1 MEGKIVA
8 ATFTTLAVVFAG
20 MSGGLDAE
28 VSEVNEVMP
37 EQDSWIN
44 DFTSSFG
51 LLDSLLENPEP
62 EHHVTIEMTL
72 SEDGQININSEEMHV
87 EGLRTIEGGTQI
99 NSQEDLTLLG
109 FNGNID
115 MGNETR
121 IAGSMNGFKNS
132 QMNVTSRI
140 SIDQEIDTELVQA
153 SGLERNAFELG
164 AEEVLLESNET
175 SSTIDQS
182 NTIVEITS
190 FSGDLEFR
198 PPNQLFF
205 DGKIAEVNAGQTSF
219 GD

>member
-20 MSGGLDAE
+20 MSGGMDAE

-72 SEDGQININSEEMHV
+72 SEDGQINVNSEEMLV
-87 EGLRTIEGGTQI
+87 EGLRMIEGGTQI

-121 IAGSMNGFKNS
+121 IAGSTQGFKNS
-132 QMNVTSRI
+132 YMNVTSAL
-140 SIDQEIDTELVQA
+140 SIDQEIDTELIEA
-153 SGLERNAFELG
+153 SGLKRNAFELG
-164 AEEVLLESNET
+164 AEKILLESNET

-190 FSGDLEFR
+190 FTGDLEFR
-198 PPNQLFF
+198 PPNRLFF
-205 DGKIAEVNAGQTSF
+205 EGQIAEVNAGQTSF
-219 GD
+219 GK